1 MPGQSKDAVFKV
13 EVVNEARFAQ
23 ALGNLFRLFVFSLK
37 GIHQIKLNQVGHL
50 DFYWHGAAIGRA
62 GVAHARFV
70 AGPCVCAVNVNNA
83 DGGSHVLCLM
93 GFNATGKRKPLYNK
107 SDTAV
112 KYGGLDWNRT
122 SDTRIFNP
130 LLYQLSYRA

>member
-1 MPGQSKDAVFKV
+1 LAVAIAVPGQSKDAVFKV

-50 DFYWHGAAIGRA
+50 DLHWHGAAIGRA
-62 GVAHARFV
+62 AVAHARFV
-70 AGPCVCAVNVNNA
+70 AGPCVCAVNVDNA

-107 SDTAV
+107 
-112 KYGGLDWNRT
+112 K
-122 SDTRIFNP
+122 
-130 LLYQLSYRA
+130 

>member
-1 MPGQSKDAVFKV
+1 VAVIIAAPSQSKNTVFKV
-13 EVVNEARFAQ
+13 EVVNRTRFAE
-23 ALGNLFRLFVFSLK
+23 ALGYLFSLLMLCLK
-37 GIHQIKLNQVGHL
+37 DIYQIKLNQVGHL
-50 DFYWHGAAIGRA
+50 DFHWHGAAIGRA

-107 SDTAV
+107 
-112 KYGGLDWNRT
+112 K
-122 SDTRIFNP
+122 
-130 LLYQLSYRA
+130 

>member
-1 MPGQSKDAVFKV
+1 MAVTIAAPSQSKNTVFKV
-13 EVVNEARFAQ
+13 EVVNRTRFAE
-23 ALGNLFRLFVFSLK
+23 ALGYLFSLLMLCLK
-37 GIHQIKLNQVGHL
+37 DIYQIKLNQVGHL
-50 DFYWHGAAIGRA
+50 DFHWHGAAIGRA

-107 SDTAV
+107 
-112 KYGGLDWNRT
+112 K
-122 SDTRIFNP
+122 
-130 LLYQLSYRA
+130 